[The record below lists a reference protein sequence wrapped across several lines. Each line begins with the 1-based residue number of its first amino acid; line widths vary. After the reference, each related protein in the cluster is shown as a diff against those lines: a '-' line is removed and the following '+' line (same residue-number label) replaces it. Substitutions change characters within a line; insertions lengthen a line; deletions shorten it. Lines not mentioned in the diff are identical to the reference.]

1 MTNLNFPT
9 TLANATTSH
18 VKAITAAE
26 KSAVKMLDVY
36 RAEKIPAS
44 HLVSPRSKE
53 STCPS
58 QEWYDGL
65 REAVVAGFSTEEKRI
80 LKAPTASLED
90 AGKKDKAKVQGKIG
104 STIKDI
110 KNGLLRN
117 PDGKSPT
124 QPKTGLDKASADFQ
138 AYLGKV
144 QKYEDMPFDVVELM
158 ALLNAMGNKFNLK

>member
-1 MTNLNFPT
+1 MGNFTFPT
-9 TLANATTSH
+9 TLANATTAH
-18 VKAITAAE
+18 VKAVTALE

-44 HLVSPRSKE
+44 HLISPRSKD

-65 REAVVAGFSTEEKRI
+65 REAVVAGFSADEKRI
-80 LKAPTASLED
+80 LKAPTASLDD
-90 AGKKDKAKVQGKIG
+90 ATKKYKAKVQGKIG

-117 PDGKSPT
+117 PDGKTPT
-124 QPKTGLDKASADFQ
+124 QPKTGLDKASTDFQ

-144 QKYEDMPFDVVELM
+144 QKYEDMPFDVVEM
-158 ALLNAMGNKFNLK
+158 IALLKAMGNKFNLK

>member
-1 MTNLNFPT
+1 MSNFTFPV
-9 TLANATTSH
+9 TLANATTAH
-18 VKAITAAE
+18 VKAVTALE

-44 HLVSPRSKE
+44 HLISPRSKD

-65 REAVVAGFSTEEKRI
+65 REAVVAGFSVDEKRI
-80 LKAPTASLED
+80 LKAPTASLDD
-90 AGKKDKAKVQGKIG
+90 AAKKYKAKTQGKIG

-117 PDGKSPT
+117 PDGKTPT
-124 QPKTGLDKASADFQ
+124 QPKTGLDKASTDFQ

-144 QKYEDMPFDVVELM
+144 QKYEDMPFDVVEM
-158 ALLNAMGNKFNLK
+158 IALLKAMGNKFNLK